1 MRFPP
6 RARRALLAGAVALGA
21 AVSARLPAGS
31 GESATVA
38 DPKPAPRGPVDEKTL
53 QELLKLPHTEVETVR
68 LVLVPAHVLDRRG
81 RVVQDLRSQD
91 FRLFEDQAP
100 QKIEFFSVEGNEPIS
115 IAFLL
120 DISGSMRQSGKLESA
135 KDAVRYLVE
144 NLRRGDRFALVCFA
158 DEQVSWVTEF
168 TSDKTLFLE
177 RLDVQEGYGQTA
189 LNDAVAAAPELVDL
203 KTKGRKAIVLITD
216 GVDNASKLT
225 PSQAAGLAAKVDV
238 PIYTLG
244 FTALPESLRPKNENP
259 HGSLAMLRGF
269 SDWTGG
275 ALFAVHDP
283 DEMKEAVSQI
293 DQELRHQYLLGYYP
307 SGSKWDGGFRR
318 IQLETTRSRLVVRA
332 RKGYF
337 ATP

>member
-1 MRFPP
+1 MQVHPSVRNVV
-6 RARRALLAGAVALGA
+6 LAVAVAA
-21 AVSARLPAGS
+21 AVFFPAAS
-31 GESATVA
+31 A
-38 DPKPAPRGPVDEKTL
+38 DPKPVPRGPVDEKTL

-81 RVVQDLRSQD
+81 RVVQDLRSED
-91 FRLFEDQAP
+91 FRLFEDQSL

-120 DISGSMRQSGKLESA
+120 DVSGSMRQTGKLESA
-135 KDAVRYLVE
+135 KDAIRYIVE
-144 NLRRGDRFALVCFA
+144 NLRPADRYALICFA

-168 TSDKTLFLE
+168 TSDKATFLE

-189 LNDAVAAAPELVDL
+189 LNDAVAAAPGLVDL
-203 KTKGRKAIVLITD
+203 KERGRKAIVLITD

-225 PSQAAGLAAKVDV
+225 PAQAAGLAAKVDV
-238 PIYTLG
+238 PIYILG
-244 FTALPESLRPKNENP
+244 FTSIPESLRLKAEDPK
-259 HGSLAMLRGF
+259 GSFAMLRGF

-307 SGSKWDGGFRR
+307 SGKWDGGFRR
-318 IQLETTRSRLVVRA
+318 IRLETTRNRLLVRA

>member
-1 MRFPP
+1 MKLEL
-6 RARRALLAGAVALGA
+6 RAAAVVGIAGMALLSWAASGA
-21 AVSARLPAGS
+21 SA
-31 GESATVA
+31 E
-38 DPKPAPRGPVDEKTL
+38 PKPVPKGPVDEATL

-100 QKIEFFSVEGNEPIS
+100 QRIEFFSTEGDEPIS

-120 DISGSMRQSGKLESA
+120 DVSGSMRQSDKLESA

-144 NLRRGDRFALVCFA
+144 RLRPADRFALICFA

-168 TSDKTLFLE
+168 TSDRARFLE
-177 RLDVQEGYGQTA
+177 RLEVQEGYGQTA
-189 LNDAVAAAPELVDL
+189 LNDAVAASPELVDL
-203 KTKGRKAIVLITD
+203 KVKGRKAIILITD
-216 GVDNASKLT
+216 GVDNASRLT
-225 PSQAAGLAAKVDV
+225 PEQAVALAGKVDV
-238 PIYTLG
+238 PIYILG
-244 FTALPESLRPKNENP
+244 FTALPENLRRKNEDP
-259 HGSLAMLRGF
+259 RGSLAAIRRF
-269 SDWTGG
+269 SDQTGG
-275 ALFAVHDP
+275 ALFSVHDP

-307 SGSKWDGGFRR
+307 TASTWDGAFRR
-318 IQLETTRSRLVVRA
+318 IHLETTRSRLIVRA
-332 RKGYF
+332 RKGYY